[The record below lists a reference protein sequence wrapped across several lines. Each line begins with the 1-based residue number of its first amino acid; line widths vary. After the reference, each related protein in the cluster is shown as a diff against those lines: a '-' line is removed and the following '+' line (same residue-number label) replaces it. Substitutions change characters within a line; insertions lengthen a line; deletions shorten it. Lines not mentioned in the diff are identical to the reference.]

1 MICPRCNVD
10 MVLSEILDQK
20 IESCLSCGGMWFHQ
34 NQLNEILAEIGGNVE
49 SCSIDNNPHAD
60 EYPVIKCR
68 QCTDVDMKKVNF
80 LDYSNIVLDYCENC
94 GGFWLDKDEL
104 SKMEDYIHQVEEG
117 SRRVSDKSA
126 YHLLTRLSEIA
137 YSIFK

>member
-1 MICPRCNVD
+1 
-10 MVLSEILDQK
+10 
-20 IESCLSCGGMWFHQ
+20 
-34 NQLNEILAEIGGNVE
+34 
-49 SCSIDNNPHAD
+49 
-60 EYPVIKCR
+60 
-68 QCTDVDMKKVNF
+68 MKKVNF